1 MSGFAGAI
9 ALDVGFALAG
19 IAFPGF
25 GTVAVG
31 GVAVFGL
38 ETPER
43 MPFGG
48 SQKVAVHRLL
58 GGDRV
63 IDILGPDEADISF
76 SGLFSGPEAQGRA
89 LLFDQL
95 RQAGQVVPLIWPG
108 DGRNVII
115 TDFKCSY
122 ERGGFLMPYS
132 ITCLVLPQ
140 PQQQP
145 PPSLNSQMNN
155 DASYG
160 IGAGQAAQTGA
171 QTSPVPGI
179 SPT

>member
-1 MSGFAGAI
+1 MSGFVGGA
-9 ALDVGFALAG
+9 LLTGFSLAS
-19 IAFPGF
+19 IAFPGV

-31 GVAVFGL
+31 GVEVIGL

-48 SQKVAVHRLL
+48 SQRIATHFLL
-58 GGDRV
+58 GGDMV
-63 IDILGPDEADISF
+63 FDTMGPEEADISF

-89 LLFDQL
+89 LQFDQM
-95 RQAGQVVPLIWPG
+95 RKAGQVVQLTWPG

-115 TDFKCSY
+115 KDFKCSY